1 MKVLENFN
9 FEGQRVLLRV
19 DFNVPLNDQNEIT
32 DDSRIQASMPT
43 INYLRKHGAR
53 IIIMA
58 HFGRPKGIVKP
69 EFSLLPVYNYLKK
82 HVDHTAVFIA
92 DFLSERAVVTT
103 KGLKPGQIALLENL
117 RFYPGEEAG
126 DAEFASKLALLGD
139 FYVNDAFG
147 AAHRA
152 HASTAVIAK
161 NFVGSACY
169 GKLMGAEVESL
180 DRIFSSGEKPV
191 TAIIGGAK
199 VSSKIDILNN
209 LISKVDKLIIGG
221 GMAYTFIKAQG
232 GKIGNSLVEEDRLEL
247 ALEIIENAKKANVEV
262 LLPIDSVNSLQFAD
276 IEPASVTS
284 SSEVPDGQMGL
295 DIGPKTEK
303 TYAEAIKT
311 SKTILW
317 NGPLGVFEF
326 SNYESG
332 TKLCGEAIAE
342 ATKNGAFSLVGGG
355 DSVAAVRKFGLEK
368 AVSYVSTGGGAMLEY
383 LEGKQ
388 LPGIAAIK

>member
-9 FEGQRVLLRV
+9 LEGQRVLLRV

-43 INYLRKHGAR
+43 INYLRNQGAR

-58 HFGRPKGIVKP
+58 HFGRPKGSIKP
-69 EFSLLPVYNYLKK
+69 EFSLFPVYNYLKK
-82 HVDHTAVFIA
+82 HVDQTAVFIA
-92 DFLSERAVVTT
+92 DILSEQAVATT
-103 KGLKPGQIALLENL
+103 KGLKPGQLALLENL

-161 NFVGSACY
+161 NFEGNACY

-180 DRIFSSGEKPV
+180 DRIFSNGEKPV

-221 GMAYTFIKAQG
+221 GMAYTFIKAKG

-247 ALEIIENAKKANVEV
+247 ALDIIENAKKAGVEI
-262 LLPIDSVNSLQFAD
+262 LLPVDSVNSFQFAD

-295 DIGPKTEK
+295 DIGPETEK
-303 TYAEAIKT
+303 AYAEAIKT

-332 TKLCGEAIAE
+332 TKTCGNAIAE
-342 ATKNGAFSLVGGG
+342 ATRNGAFSLVGGG
-355 DSVAAVRKFGLEK
+355 DSVAAVRKFGLEN